1 LGVPRPPVRMTREI
15 WVTTSRAEARRV
27 AERLA
32 SYHVVQWNLH
42 QNTAPTVDGFTEA
55 VPLPK
60 GYEISPDELIARG
73 IMGDPEHCVE
83 RLAQYQ
89 ALGAEAFIATFDWG
103 QPQQDIRR
111 SLELFAERVLPHF
124 GDDRAF
130 RRPVPIPQGGARG
143 ITREPMLVDADGL
156 VGDWMAWEADAWLAQ
171 FERAW
176 AAERRVRYVG
186 DLAAG

>member
-1 LGVPRPPVRMTREI
+1 GGGCGRRGRPRAPVRMTREI

-27 AERLA
+27 AEQLA
-32 SYHVVQWNLH
+32 AYHVVQWNLH

-73 IMGDPEHCVE
+73 IIGDPEHCVE

-111 SLELFAERVLPHF
+111 SLEPFAHRVLPHF
-124 GDDRAF
+124 RDAPPSPP
-130 RRPVPIPQGGARG
+130 PVP
-143 ITREPMLVDADGL
+143 L
-156 VGDWMAWEADAWLAQ
+156 
-171 FERAW
+171 
-176 AAERRVRYVG
+176 
-186 DLAAG
+186 